1 MPSRLDTN
9 FNGVTSREAQKRW
22 HCGRFSFAVS
32 SSDPALV
39 MGIVN
44 VTPDSFSDGGQHF
57 GVSRALAYAEQLLQD
72 GAQILDIGGESTRP
86 GAVAVTVEEEQAR
99 VIPIVSAL
107 AKAGHCVSIDTRKT
121 EVMRAAIDA
130 GAAIVN
136 DVYALRA
143 PGAVD
148 VCAQSDVGVVL
159 MHMQGEPATMQHE
172 PRYDNVLREV
182 SDFLVTR
189 AEACIASGVAAERIA
204 IDPGYGFGKTSA
216 HNIELTRKLASLGAL
231 GFALLVGWSRK
242 RTIGE
247 ITGRTVATE
256 RVHGS
261 VAAALACVAQGA
273 RIVRTH
279 DVRETVD
286 ALKVWHALT
295 PPQSVE

>member
-1 MPSRLDTN
+1 VLSKLDTN
-9 FNGVTSREAQKRW
+9 FNGGTLREAEKHW
-22 HCGRFSFAVS
+22 HCGRFSFAI
-32 SSDPALV
+32 DAGDFPTI

-57 GVSRALAYAEQLLQD
+57 GVDRALSHAEQLLND

-86 GAVAVTVEEEQAR
+86 GAAVVSIAEELAR
-99 VIPIVSAL
+99 VIPIVTVL

-121 EVMRAAIDA
+121 EVMRAAIEA

-143 PGAVD
+143 PGAVA
-148 VCAQSDVGVVL
+148 VCASSDVGIVL

-172 PRYDNVLREV
+172 PRYD
-182 SDFLVTR
+182 D
-189 AEACIASGVAAERIA
+189 IAAEVAEFLAQRARVCADAGIARNRIA
-204 IDPGYGFGKTSA
+204 IDPGFGFGKTSA
-216 HNIELTRKLASLGAL
+216 HNIELTQRL
-231 GFALLVGWSRK
+231 ALLAESGLPLLIGWSRK

-247 ITGRTVATE
+247 ITGRQVAIE

-261 VAAALACVAQGA
+261 VAAALACVARGA

-286 ALKVWHALT
+286 ALKVWHALNRA
-295 PPQSVE
+295 

>member
-9 FNGVTSREAQKRW
+9 FNGVTSSEAEKRW
-22 HCGRFSFAVS
+22 HCGRFSFAVGAGN
-32 SSDPALV
+32 PALV

-44 VTPDSFSDGGQHF
+44 ATPDSFSDGGQHF
-57 GVSRALAYAEQLLQD
+57 GVSRALAHAEQLLKD
-72 GAQILDIGGESTRP
+72 GAHILDIGGESTRP
-86 GAVAVTVEEEQAR
+86 GAAEVPLDEEQAR

-107 AKAGHCVSIDTRKT
+107 AKAGHCVSVDTRKPV
-121 EVMRAAIDA
+121 VMRAAIDA

-143 PGAVD
+143 RGAVA
-148 VCAQSDVGVVL
+148 VCAESDVGVVL

-172 PRYDNVLREV
+172 PQYDDVVREV
-182 SDFLVTR
+182 SDFLAAR
-189 AEACIASGVAAERIA
+189 AEACVACGIAAQRIA
-204 IDPGYGFGKTSA
+204 IDPGFGFGKTSA
-216 HNIELTRKLASLGAL
+216 HNIELTRKLASLGDL
-231 GFALLVGWSRK
+231 GFALLIGWSRK

-247 ITGRTVATE
+247 ITGRTIATE

-261 VAAALACVAQGA
+261 VAAAIACVAQGT

-286 ALKVWHALT
+286 ALKVWRALT
-295 PPQSVE
+295 LPLSVE